1 MRLDRYLSQVTT
13 LSRSQARNMI
23 RAGRVRVD
31 GHPVKQPSN
40 QVDLRVEVVLDERTL
55 APPQSCYYMLNKPL
69 GVVCATQDPSQRT
82 VMDLLDIA
90 RLDKLHIVG
99 RLDIDASGLLLL
111 TDDGQWSHRIT
122 APVSHCTKTYWVTL
136 AEPLTEYDAGQLR
149 RGIHLKNESKPTRP
163 AAIEIVSDCKL
174 YVTITEGKY
183 HQVKRMFAALGNRV
197 ESLHRESI
205 GRLKLDEA
213 LGAGDYRPLSAEE
226 VALF

>member
-31 GHPVKQPSN
+31 GHSVKQPAN
-40 QVDLRVEVVLDERTL
+40 QVNIQVEVVLDERTL
-55 APPQSCYYMLNKPL
+55 GPPQSCYYMLNKPL

-82 VMDLLDIA
+82 VMDLLDIL
-90 RLDKLHIVG
+90 RLDRLHIVG

-122 APVSHCTKTYWVTL
+122 APVTDCTKTYWVTL
-136 AEPLTEYDAGQLR
+136 TEPLTEYDAGQLR

-163 AAIEIVSDCKL
+163 ATIKILLDCKL

-197 ESLHRESI
+197 ESLHRVSI
-205 GRLKLDEA
+205 GRLKLDET
-213 LGAGDYRPLSAEE
+213 LGAADYRPLSPEE